1 MKKLFLFIF
10 FLPLI
15 SLNINAAQLT
25 VSEADLLVQQL
36 SSCWNIPSGFG
47 IEKDMFV
54 KISAKIYKNK
64 RVEENSVRIVDT
76 NISKNNP
83 SYHPITEAA
92 LRIFYNPKC
101 IPLYLPTDK
110 YDLWKYITVT
120 LDFNLLNRY
129 QKNTAAKDGTIVY
142 CKNTY
147 SNLYSK
153 KDWHCSS
160 GEIQITFKEYNS
172 KKLVKAPSTKV
183 VKIKPK
189 KIDKDGTIVYCKN
202 TYSNLYSKKDW
213 HCSSGEIQIT
223 FKEYNS
229 KIIKKDFGIKIQKD
243 LEGPSIIVVNTFQ
256 ANDDLI
262 ATLKGRIIDSSQVTL
277 LIDGDKV
284 SMDWKGTFNKK
295 MFVRL
300 GGQDVKI
307 IAIDQHGNISEET
320 VKLVRAPSTQVAK
333 IEPKSTTTETQIVK
347 QEQTVVVEKD
357 LEGPRITMNTIF
369 EGNLNNEF
377 TATIEGRITDQ
388 SKIVS
393 LVIDGDEVSIEK
405 EQFNKQL
412 YVLPRGQQ
420 VKIIARDKH
429 GNKSETTVQLVR
441 TTVVIEEDKFDFL
454 DPRKIKAKTNENAV
468 ALIIGVEEY
477 KNTVAAL
484 FASKDAETFY
494 DFARLTLGIPS
505 NNIKLLTNNEAQRND
520 TLIALETWLPKKI
533 IDNQTELY
541 VFYAGHGLTS
551 EDGSDLY
558 LLPFDGVPEILE
570 KTTLLR
576 NDIIDIISN
585 LNPKRVTM
593 FFDTCYS
600 GATRTEEVM
609 IAARPIAIVP
619 LEQDVPS
626 NFNIFSASS
635 GRETAKVLKEA
646 EHGLFSYYMMKGLE
660 GDADSNNDQTIT
672 NGELLAFIKKNVSRQ
687 ADQTPQLNGNPD
699 QVLVRW

>member
-129 QKNTAAKDGTIVY
+129 QKNTAA
-142 CKNTY
+142 
-147 SNLYSK
+147 
-153 KDWHCSS
+153 
-160 GEIQITFKEYNS
+160 
-172 KKLVKAPSTKV
+172 
-183 VKIKPK
+183 
-189 KIDKDGTIVYCKN
+189 KDGTIVYCKN

>member
-25 VSEADLLVQQL
+25 VSEVDLLVQQL
-36 SSCWNIPSGFG
+36 SSCWNIQSGLRM
-47 IEKDMFV
+47 EKDMFV
-54 KISAKIYKNK
+54 KISAEIYQNK
-64 RVEENSVRIVDT
+64 RVEVNSVRIVDT

-83 SYHPITEAA
+83 SYHPITEAP

-110 YDLWKYITVT
+110 YDLWKYLTVT
-120 LDFNLLNRY
+120 LDFNFLYRY
-129 QKNTAAKDGTIVY
+129 QKNTAAKD
-142 CKNTY
+142 
-147 SNLYSK
+147 
-153 KDWHCSS
+153 D
-160 GEIQITFKEYNS
+160 
-172 KKLVKAPSTKV
+172 
-183 VKIKPK
+183 
-189 KIDKDGTIVYCKN
+189 TIVYCKN

-256 ANDDLI
+256 ADNQLV
-262 ATLKGRIIDSSQVTL
+262 ATIKGRIIDSSEVVSL
-277 LIDGDKV
+277 LIDGDIV
-284 SMDWKGTFNKK
+284 SMDPWKGTFNKK
-295 MFVRL
+295 IFVKP

-333 IEPKSTTTETQIVK
+333 IEPKKTTTETQIVK

-420 VKIIARDKH
+420 VKIIARD
-429 GNKSETTVQLVR
+429 
-441 TTVVIEEDKFDFL
+441 
-454 DPRKIKAKTNENAV
+454 
-468 ALIIGVEEY
+468 
-477 KNTVAAL
+477 
-484 FASKDAETFY
+484 
-494 DFARLTLGIPS
+494 
-505 NNIKLLTNNEAQRND
+505 
-520 TLIALETWLPKKI
+520 
-533 IDNQTELY
+533 
-541 VFYAGHGLTS
+541 
-551 EDGSDLY
+551 
-558 LLPFDGVPEILE
+558 
-570 KTTLLR
+570 
-576 NDIIDIISN
+576 
-585 LNPKRVTM
+585 
-593 FFDTCYS
+593 
-600 GATRTEEVM
+600 
-609 IAARPIAIVP
+609 
-619 LEQDVPS
+619 
-626 NFNIFSASS
+626 
-635 GRETAKVLKEA
+635 
-646 EHGLFSYYMMKGLE
+646 
-660 GDADSNNDQTIT
+660 
-672 NGELLAFIKKNVSRQ
+672 
-687 ADQTPQLNGNPD
+687 
-699 QVLVRW
+699 